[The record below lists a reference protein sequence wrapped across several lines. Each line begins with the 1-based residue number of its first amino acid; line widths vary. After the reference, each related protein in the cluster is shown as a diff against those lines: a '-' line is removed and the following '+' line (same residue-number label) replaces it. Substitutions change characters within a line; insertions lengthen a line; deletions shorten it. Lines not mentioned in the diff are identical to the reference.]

1 MDSSK
6 FTEATLKALETAIN
20 LAKENS
26 NSQLSPAHLASALLS
41 PTQNASGATQTT
53 LFSSILNKGELSLF
67 IFLSF
72 LLILPHTCPET
83 D

>member
-1 MDSSK
+1 MDPNK
-6 FTEATLKALETAIN
+6 FTEATHKALESAIN

-41 PTQNASGATQTT
+41 PTQNASGANQAT
-53 LFSSILNKGELSLF
+53 LFSSILNKGEFS
-67 IFLSF
+67 LSF
-72 LLILPHTCPET
+72 LSSPFFTPPFPET